1 MASSSAVAS
10 AHVWNGA
17 EAQIKV
23 VSLARDQWI
32 KAWKGETDAMVVQ
45 ADLREQEMQA
55 LVAVLESMTIKV

>member
-1 MASSSAVAS
+1 VGGVGPAAS
-10 AHVWNGA
+10 GT

-23 VSLARDQWI
+23 VSQARDQWVT
-32 KAWKGETDAMVVQ
+32 AWKGETAAMVVQ